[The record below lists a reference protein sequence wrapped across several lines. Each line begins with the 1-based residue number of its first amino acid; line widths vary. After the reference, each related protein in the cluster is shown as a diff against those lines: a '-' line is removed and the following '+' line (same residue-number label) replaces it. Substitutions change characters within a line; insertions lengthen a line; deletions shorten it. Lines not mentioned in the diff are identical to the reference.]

1 MPDQNRFA
9 VGRGSWGCSRSRR
22 PTGYT
27 IAAAAGCRYAS
38 ARNAIAGTSTARE
51 IARNGLA
58 GSRYAAPALATNAPP
73 VEPADMLNDN
83 GATGSGDGK
92 V

>member
-1 MPDQNRFA
+1 
-9 VGRGSWGCSRSRR
+9 V
-22 PTGYT
+22 
-27 IAAAAGCRYAS
+27 
-38 ARNAIAGTSTARE
+38 IAGTSIARE
-51 IARNGLA
+51 IARYRLA
-58 GSRYAAPALATNAPP
+58 GSRYVVPALATNAPS